1 MQITQLD
8 FDKLQVWIMNACMT
22 SPSSSATLRTP
33 QPSPHTDPLDDW
45 GLPAWTYHDADFYR
59 AEKERIF
66 RPSWQIVCHDS
77 DIPNKGDWFTLDY
90 IGESILL
97 IRGDDDVVRA
107 FTNVCRHRGSRLVD
121 GSQGC
126 AKKLVCPYHAW
137 VYEKDGKL
145 SGVPFKNDYPSLDM
159 AEQGL
164 IAVDH
169 EMWNGFHFVRLKD
182 DGGPSVATM
191 MAPYNAMIAPHLF
204 PELRALGRVTIRP
217 RHVNWKNVGDNYA
230 DGLHIPVAHPGLTR
244 LFAKSYG
251 IETTGDV
258 DRMWGDMVDR
268 PSANL
273 SERAYQAYLPEAEHL
288 APEKRRHWLY
298 FRLWPN
304 VAFDIYPDQV
314 DFMQW
319 LPTGPETCI
328 IREISYALPDDRR
341 EMKAARYLNWRIN
354 RKVNEEDTAL
364 IARVQEGMHSATFS
378 AGPLGASEV
387 CLRNFARR
395 MRNIIPE
402 AREAEKPKHLK

>member
-1 MQITQLD
+1 MASLPHVRVDDAHIQS
-8 FDKLQVWIMNACMT
+8 NA
-22 SPSSSATLRTP
+22 
-33 QPSPHTDPLDDW
+33 DPLDDW
-45 GLPAWTYHDADFYR
+45 GLPAWTYHDADFYAVER
-59 AEKERIF
+59 ERIF

-77 DIPNKGDWFTLDY
+77 DIPNAGDWFTLDY
-90 IGESILL
+90 IGESVLL
-97 IRGDDDVVRA
+97 IRGDDQVVRA

-121 GSQGC
+121 GAQGC

-137 VYEKDGKL
+137 VYEKDGRL
-145 SGVPFKNDYPSLDM
+145 SGVPFKVDYPSLKM
-159 AEQGL
+159 EEQGL
-164 IAVDH
+164 VPVDH
-169 EMWNGFHFVRLKD
+169 ERWNGFHFVRLKD
-182 DGGPSVATM
+182 DGGPSVAAM
-191 MAPYNAMIAPHLF
+191 MAPYEAMVAPHKF
-204 PELRALGRVTIRP
+204 EELRSIGRVTMRP

-273 SERAYQAYLPEAEHL
+273 SERAYQALLPDADHL
-288 APEKRRHWLY
+288 PADKRRHWLY

-319 LPTGPETCI
+319 LPTGPETCL

-341 EMKAARYLNWRIN
+341 EMQAARYLNWRIN
-354 RKVNEEDTAL
+354 RQVNAEDTTL
-364 IARVQEGMHSATFS
+364 ITRVQEGMRSASFT

-395 MRNIIPE
+395 VRALIPE
-402 AREAEKPKHLK
+402 ARDNEKPAGWSAK